1 LRRRGRARTL
11 VNLLLTL
18 PRLRLRALSLIV
30 LPHYGVLR
38 LIAVLLA
45 LQRLLLL
52 HLRIS
57 IP

>member
-1 LRRRGRARTL
+1 LRRRGRAGTL
-11 VNLLLTL
+11 VNLLLTF

-38 LIAVLLA
+38 LITVLLA

-52 HLRIS
+52 HLGIS